1 MQKEGAEYV
10 TLARISRPWGNKGD
24 VAAENLAG
32 GLRHFEP
39 GARLDVRLPN
49 RTLLELELVRAREHK
64 GRVILGFAGYATI
77 SDAERLR
84 GAEVRCEKGG
94 LEPLPDGEYYIDDLI
109 GCSMV
114 DDATERSLGRVEEVY
129 EPPGGVLL
137 FSVVDEQLRG
147 FYRSTF
153 VDEAGEEMLVPF
165 AAPICRDV
173 DLDSGRIRVTLP
185 EGMEDLKA

>member
-49 RTLLELELVRAREHK
+49 HTLLELELVRAREHK

-137 FSVVDEQLRG
+137 FSVVDE
-147 FYRSTF
+147 
-153 VDEAGEEMLVPF
+153 AGEEMLVPF